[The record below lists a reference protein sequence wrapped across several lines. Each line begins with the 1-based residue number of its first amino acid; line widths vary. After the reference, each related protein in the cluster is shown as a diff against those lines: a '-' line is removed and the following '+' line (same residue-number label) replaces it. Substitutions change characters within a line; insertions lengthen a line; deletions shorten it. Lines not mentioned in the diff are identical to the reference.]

1 MFCQASGI
9 WVKIYILDADEAEVD
24 QFLRLMENLKKI
36 APVYFSFGNHEMDY
50 MHSGGKNLY
59 HLLQDRDIT
68 VLLDR
73 YVHAKIGSNQVHI
86 GGSLGHYYGYH
97 WSKKTKNN
105 PPDYAMEESIGKSVR
120 PAIVLLH
127 MPETILLDSAVKRW
141 TGDLYLSGHTHGGVI
156 RIPGI
161 GGLFAPTQG
170 LFPKYDQGQFVVYHK
185 RFPLIITSGL
195 SGCSIVGSDNDVST
209 SDSDDE
215 DGDSIFSGIGKLTG
229 DKDGGSDDATDG
241 DAGDDSDDASD
252 MENGGEAARTA
263 WLGSFMRLSKSKR
276 YFKDLLDV
284 IKVRQLAVEIKV
296 RDIINRTDS
305 SMFMI
310 YPQEILDYAKKP
322 TVSEEQ
328 IEGYIIGKLG
338 GKKQERENRGWFI
351 SQYGP
356 NRTTLTAAA
365 APTVSKSSKVYEV
378 VEEMPSFPGGKPAIA
393 AYIAKTVKYP
403 GPCLDNKIQGRV
415 VCRFTVTK
423 EGTVK
428 DIVVTKSVD
437 PLLDKEA
444 IRVISLMPRWIPGK
458 HNGARVDAKY
468 TLPVTFRLTQTADED
483 N

>member
-1 MFCQASGI
+1 MTFKKYFYTLFWFLLISAPIVAQQKNNADQMTKRAKNY
-9 WVKIYILDADEAEVD
+9 VFQQKDKIGKTDKTL
-24 QFLRLMENLKKI
+24 NLKLTKMYATDRTIKI
-36 APVYFSFGNHEMDY
+36 VYTKGNTNYTSLFPEMTE
-50 MHSGGKNLY
+50 GKFKTEAQEN
-59 HLLQDRDIT
+59 
-68 VLLDR
+68 R
-73 YVHAKIGSNQVHI
+73 YVARTYCIWRVATDALASPSLSSVIRGDVYTWLVDVVGPE
-86 GGSLGHYYGYH
+86 GGEPLYSFDF
-97 WSKKTKNN
+97 KTQ
-105 PPDYAMEESIGKSVR
+105 AVR
-120 PAIVLLH
+120 NA
-127 MPETILLDSAVKRW
+127 ILLCNGKMPTDFKAYLSKSLVERALQSLLKDVYLPHDSAGFCNVVLKNQK
-141 TGDLYLSGHTHGGVI
+141 LSVEMLTTHRG
-156 RIPGI
+156 
-161 GGLFAPTQG
+161 
-170 LFPKYDQGQFVVYHK
+170 Y
-185 RFPLIITSGL
+185 
-195 SGCSIVGSDNDVST
+195 SIM
-209 SDSDDE
+209 
-215 DGDSIFSGIGKLTG
+215 K
-229 DKDGGSDDATDG
+229 
-241 DAGDDSDDASD
+241 
-252 MENGGEAARTA
+252 ENNGEGARTA

>member
-1 MFCQASGI
+1 MTFKKYI
-9 WVKIYILDADEAEVD
+9 YTLFWVLLISAPIAAQQKNNADQMTKRAKNYVFQQKDKIGKTDKTL
-24 QFLRLMENLKKI
+24 NLKLTKMYATDRTIKI
-36 APVYFSFGNHEMDY
+36 VYTKGNTNFTSLFPEMTE
-50 MHSGGKNLY
+50 GKFKTEAQEN
-59 HLLQDRDIT
+59 
-68 VLLDR
+68 R
-73 YVHAKIGSNQVHI
+73 YVARTYCIWRVATDALASPSLSSVIRGDVYTWLVDVVGPE
-86 GGSLGHYYGYH
+86 GGEPLYSFDF
-97 WSKKTKNN
+97 KTQ
-105 PPDYAMEESIGKSVR
+105 AVR
-120 PAIVLLH
+120 NA
-127 MPETILLDSAVKRW
+127 ILLCNGKMPTDFKAYLSKSLVERALQSLLKDVYLPHDSAGFCNVVLKNQK
-141 TGDLYLSGHTHGGVI
+141 LSVEMLTTHRG
-156 RIPGI
+156 
-161 GGLFAPTQG
+161 
-170 LFPKYDQGQFVVYHK
+170 Y
-185 RFPLIITSGL
+185 
-195 SGCSIVGSDNDVST
+195 SIM
-209 SDSDDE
+209 
-215 DGDSIFSGIGKLTG
+215 K
-229 DKDGGSDDATDG
+229 
-241 DAGDDSDDASD
+241 
-252 MENGGEAARTA
+252 ENNGEGARTA

-444 IRVISLMPRWIPGK
+444 IRVISLMPKWIPGK

>member
-1 MFCQASGI
+1 MTFKKYI
-9 WVKIYILDADEAEVD
+9 YTLFWVLLISAPIAAQQKNNDDQMTKRAKNYVFQQKDKIGKTDKTL
-24 QFLRLMENLKKI
+24 NLKLTKMYATDRTIKI
-36 APVYFSFGNHEMDY
+36 VYTKRNTDYASLFPEMTE
-50 MHSGGKNLY
+50 GKFKTEAQEN
-59 HLLQDRDIT
+59 
-68 VLLDR
+68 R
-73 YVHAKIGSNQVHI
+73 YVARTYCIWRVATDALASPSLSSVIRGDVYTWLVDVVGPE
-86 GGSLGHYYGYH
+86 GGEPLYSFDF
-97 WSKKTKNN
+97 KTQ
-105 PPDYAMEESIGKSVR
+105 AVR
-120 PAIVLLH
+120 NA
-127 MPETILLDSAVKRW
+127 ILLCNGKMPTDFKAYLSKSLVERALQSLLKDVYLPHDSAGFCNVVLKNQK
-141 TGDLYLSGHTHGGVI
+141 LSVEMLTTHRG
-156 RIPGI
+156 
-161 GGLFAPTQG
+161 
-170 LFPKYDQGQFVVYHK
+170 Y
-185 RFPLIITSGL
+185 
-195 SGCSIVGSDNDVST
+195 SIM
-209 SDSDDE
+209 
-215 DGDSIFSGIGKLTG
+215 K
-229 DKDGGSDDATDG
+229 
-241 DAGDDSDDASD
+241 
-252 MENGGEAARTA
+252 ENNGEGARTA

-444 IRVISLMPRWIPGK
+444 IRVISLMPKWIPGK

>member
-1 MFCQASGI
+1 M
-9 WVKIYILDADEAEVD
+9 K
-24 QFLRLMENLKKI
+24 EN
-36 APVYFSFGNHEMDY
+36 
-50 MHSGGKNLY
+50 
-59 HLLQDRDIT
+59 
-68 VLLDR
+68 
-73 YVHAKIGSNQVHI
+73 
-86 GGSLGHYYGYH
+86 
-97 WSKKTKNN
+97 
-105 PPDYAMEESIGKSVR
+105 
-120 PAIVLLH
+120 
-127 MPETILLDSAVKRW
+127 
-141 TGDLYLSGHTHGGVI
+141 
-156 RIPGI
+156 
-161 GGLFAPTQG
+161 
-170 LFPKYDQGQFVVYHK
+170 
-185 RFPLIITSGL
+185 
-195 SGCSIVGSDNDVST
+195 
-209 SDSDDE
+209 
-215 DGDSIFSGIGKLTG
+215 
-229 DKDGGSDDATDG
+229 
-241 DAGDDSDDASD
+241 
-252 MENGGEAARTA
+252 NGEGARTA

-403 GPCLDNKIQGRV
+403 GPCFDNKIQGRV

>member
-1 MFCQASGI
+1 MTFKKYI
-9 WVKIYILDADEAEVD
+9 YTLFWVLLISAPIAAQQKNNADQMTKRAKNYVFQQKDKIGKTDKTL
-24 QFLRLMENLKKI
+24 NLKLTKMYATDRTIKI
-36 APVYFSFGNHEMDY
+36 VYTKGNTNFTSLFPEMTE
-50 MHSGGKNLY
+50 GKFKTEAQEN
-59 HLLQDRDIT
+59 
-68 VLLDR
+68 R
-73 YVHAKIGSNQVHI
+73 YVARTYCIWRVATDALASPSLSSVIRGDVYTWLVDGVGPE
-86 GGSLGHYYGYH
+86 GGEPLYSFDF
-97 WSKKTKNN
+97 KTQ
-105 PPDYAMEESIGKSVR
+105 AVR
-120 PAIVLLH
+120 NA
-127 MPETILLDSAVKRW
+127 ILLCNGKMPTDFKAYLSKSLVERALQSLLKDVYLPHDSAGFCNVVLKNQK
-141 TGDLYLSGHTHGGVI
+141 LSVEMLTTHRG
-156 RIPGI
+156 
-161 GGLFAPTQG
+161 
-170 LFPKYDQGQFVVYHK
+170 Y
-185 RFPLIITSGL
+185 
-195 SGCSIVGSDNDVST
+195 SIM
-209 SDSDDE
+209 
-215 DGDSIFSGIGKLTG
+215 K
-229 DKDGGSDDATDG
+229 
-241 DAGDDSDDASD
+241 
-252 MENGGEAARTA
+252 ENNGEGARTA

>member
-1 MFCQASGI
+1 MTFKKYIYTLFWFLLISAPIVAQQKNNADQMTKRAKNY
-9 WVKIYILDADEAEVD
+9 VFQQKDKIGKTDKTL
-24 QFLRLMENLKKI
+24 NLKLTKMYATDRTIKI
-36 APVYFSFGNHEMDY
+36 VYTKRNTDYASLFPEMTE
-50 MHSGGKNLY
+50 GKFKTEAQEN
-59 HLLQDRDIT
+59 
-68 VLLDR
+68 R
-73 YVHAKIGSNQVHI
+73 YVARTYCIWRVATDALASPSLSSVIRGDVYTWLVDVVGPE
-86 GGSLGHYYGYH
+86 GGEPLYSFDF
-97 WSKKTKNN
+97 KTQ
-105 PPDYAMEESIGKSVR
+105 AVR
-120 PAIVLLH
+120 NA
-127 MPETILLDSAVKRW
+127 ILLCNGKMPTDFKAYLSKSLVERALQSLLKDVYLPHDSAGFCNVVLKNQK
-141 TGDLYLSGHTHGGVI
+141 LSVEMLTTHRG
-156 RIPGI
+156 
-161 GGLFAPTQG
+161 
-170 LFPKYDQGQFVVYHK
+170 Y
-185 RFPLIITSGL
+185 
-195 SGCSIVGSDNDVST
+195 SIM
-209 SDSDDE
+209 
-215 DGDSIFSGIGKLTG
+215 K
-229 DKDGGSDDATDG
+229 
-241 DAGDDSDDASD
+241 
-252 MENGGEAARTA
+252 ENNGEGARTA

>member
-1 MFCQASGI
+1 MTFKKYI
-9 WVKIYILDADEAEVD
+9 YTLFWVLLISAPIAAQQKNNADQMTKRAKNYVFQQKDKIGKTDKTL
-24 QFLRLMENLKKI
+24 NLKLTKMYATDRTIKI
-36 APVYFSFGNHEMDY
+36 VYTKGNTNFMSLFPEMTE
-50 MHSGGKNLY
+50 GKFKTEAQEN
-59 HLLQDRDIT
+59 
-68 VLLDR
+68 R
-73 YVHAKIGSNQVHI
+73 YVARTYCIWRVATDALASPSLSSVIRGDVYTWLVDVVGPE
-86 GGSLGHYYGYH
+86 GGEPLYSFDF
-97 WSKKTKNN
+97 KTQ
-105 PPDYAMEESIGKSVR
+105 AVR
-120 PAIVLLH
+120 NA
-127 MPETILLDSAVKRW
+127 ILLCNGKMPTDFKAYLSKSLVERALQSLLKDVYLPHDSAGFCNVVLKNQK
-141 TGDLYLSGHTHGGVI
+141 LSVEMLTTHRG
-156 RIPGI
+156 
-161 GGLFAPTQG
+161 
-170 LFPKYDQGQFVVYHK
+170 Y
-185 RFPLIITSGL
+185 
-195 SGCSIVGSDNDVST
+195 SIM
-209 SDSDDE
+209 
-215 DGDSIFSGIGKLTG
+215 K
-229 DKDGGSDDATDG
+229 
-241 DAGDDSDDASD
+241 
-252 MENGGEAARTA
+252 ENNGEGARTA

-356 NRTTLTAAA
+356 IRTTLTAAA

>member
-1 MFCQASGI
+1 MTFKKYI
-9 WVKIYILDADEAEVD
+9 YTLFWVLLISAPIAAQQKNNADQMTRRAKNYVFQQKDKIGKMDKTL
-24 QFLRLMENLKKI
+24 NLKLTKMYATDRTIKI
-36 APVYFSFGNHEMDY
+36 VYTKGNTNYTSLFPEMTE
-50 MHSGGKNLY
+50 GKFKTEAQEN
-59 HLLQDRDIT
+59 
-68 VLLDR
+68 R
-73 YVHAKIGSNQVHI
+73 YVARTYCIWRVATDALASPSLSSIIRGDVYTWLVDVVGPE
-86 GGSLGHYYGYH
+86 GGEPLYSFDF
-97 WSKKTKNN
+97 KTQ
-105 PPDYAMEESIGKSVR
+105 AVR
-120 PAIVLLH
+120 NA
-127 MPETILLDSAVKRW
+127 ILLCNGKMPTDFKAYLSKSLVERALQSLLKDVYLPHDSAGFCNVVLKNQK
-141 TGDLYLSGHTHGGVI
+141 LSVEMLTTHRG
-156 RIPGI
+156 
-161 GGLFAPTQG
+161 
-170 LFPKYDQGQFVVYHK
+170 Y
-185 RFPLIITSGL
+185 
-195 SGCSIVGSDNDVST
+195 SIM
-209 SDSDDE
+209 
-215 DGDSIFSGIGKLTG
+215 K
-229 DKDGGSDDATDG
+229 
-241 DAGDDSDDASD
+241 
-252 MENGGEAARTA
+252 ENNGEGARTA